1 MSAEENIADC
11 YTHSR
16 EFTHEGHAF
25 RVRINDD
32 LMSYTATVSRDG
44 EVVTAVTDLG
54 PEAAEWSHSTLAD
67 LVLE

>member
-1 MSAEENIADC
+1 MSVNEDVSDC

-16 EFTHEGHAF
+16 EFTHEGDAF

-44 EVVTAVTDLG
+44 EVVAVAPDLG
-54 PEAAEWSHSTLAD
+54 PEAARWSHAVLAEA
-67 LVLE
+67 VLG

>member
-1 MSAEENIADC
+1 MSADENVTDC

-16 EFTHEGHAF
+16 EFTHAGHAF

-32 LMSYTATVSRDG
+32 LMSYTATVSRDD
-44 EVVTAVTDLG
+44 EAVRVVRDLG